1 VVDDAVH
8 VAADDGQLTCLDGK
22 TGKVRWSERAG
33 RAYSA
38 SPIYA
43 GGLIYLLDEDG
54 LATIVKPGASY
65 EEVARIKMGEKAL
78 ASYGVDGNALLLR
91 TEKALYRIEKK

>member
-1 VVDDAVH
+1 M
-8 VAADDGQLTCLDGK
+8 
-22 TGKVRWSERAG
+22 G

-43 GGLIYLLDEDG
+43 GGYVYLLAEDG
-54 LATIVKPGASY
+54 AATVFKPGTSY
-65 EEVARIKMGEKAL
+65 DPVATIKMGEKSL
-78 ASYGVDGNALLLR
+78 ASYGLDGDALLLR